1 MSEEVFD
8 GLKLLGFGGQAGI
21 IRRVFRQ
28 MEIVEEEIRRAQK
41 LFPEK
46 SDLIYE
52 AFPIARSP
60 FLENTE
66 LMRLPSCEGASALF
80 RTHVRQLLRNVGGDV
95 DLDRPT
101 MMEVAVIVA
110 KMSEA
115 APVNS
120 ELVSMVMANQETVDA
135 FGGALGHLPTYENV
149 GEDFWTLLTNGC
161 KQAYKSAYGKP
172 RSELFRDAL
181 NRGKKLDER
190 DKEKALAVQYK
201 LL

>member
-1 MSEEVFD
+1 MASEEIFD
-8 GLKLLGFGGQAGI
+8 GMKLLGFGGQAGV
-21 IRRVFRQ
+21 IRFVFRQ

-41 LFPEK
+41 IFPEK

-52 AFPIARSP
+52 AFPVARSP
-60 FLENTE
+60 FLENAS
-66 LMRLPSCEGASALF
+66 LMKPPSCERAEVLF
-80 RTHVRQLLRNVGGDV
+80 RTHVRQLLRYIGGGI

-101 MMEVAVIVA
+101 MVEVAVIVA
-110 KMSEA
+110 GMSES

-135 FGGALGHLPTYENV
+135 FGGLVQLPSYEGV
-149 GEDFWTLLTNGC
+149 GENFWTLLTDGC
-161 KQAYKSAYGKP
+161 KRAYKSAYSKP

-181 NRGKKLDER
+181 KRGKKLDER
-190 DKEKALAVQYK
+190 DKKKALAIQYK